1 MTTIIEFDARNGSD
15 DNANTIAAL
24 LAHFDTRGE
33 KLTSTMYLIHHDH
46 LEVFDWL
53 IDEGFIPGEFQLW
66 TPSLV

>member
-15 DNANTIAAL
+15 DNADAISSL
-24 LAHFDTRGE
+24 LAHFDAQGQ
-33 KLTSTMYLIHHDH
+33 KLTSSMYLIHLDH

-66 TPSLV
+66 TPKLV